1 MEVVALQQHVASL
14 KETANQQVARL
25 QTAPTQDLGLRGPT
39 IQIVDPLVVIT
50 RGIRVE
56 QGRIPLTIDVSR
68 QPRLSGRVT
77 APAGLRSLTVN
88 GQQAVADEQGMFMA
102 SLSAMKTSPRGLPID
117 LLAVDAQN
125 KQGSLK
131 LIVMTPDGVA
141 RGQGRKKSLP
151 QPGSGN
157 TMLWSSATITI
168 ANGCP

>member
-1 MEVVALQQHVASL
+1 MEVVALQQHVASF

-77 APAGLRSLTVN
+77 APAGLRP
-88 GQQAVADEQGMFMA
+88 M
-102 SLSAMKTSPRGLPID
+102 R
-117 LLAVDAQN
+117 
-125 KQGSLK
+125 
-131 LIVMTPDGVA
+131 
-141 RGQGRKKSLP
+141 
-151 QPGSGN
+151 
-157 TMLWSSATITI
+157 
-168 ANGCP
+168 